1 MQLRPAQLA
10 AHLKQPLLPL
20 YVVAGEEPLI
30 IQESLD
36 ALRAAARKQG
46 YSERQVLDADRAFD
60 WSALTQAAASLS
72 LFATRRLIEVNLPS
86 GAPGDAGAKAL
97 KALAEAPVPD
107 TVIVLICGP
116 LEYRTRQSGWYTTL
130 EGKGA
135 SLYVW
140 PVKPEELPHWIGDRL
155 AAAGLKATRE
165 AIELLVHRTEGNLLA
180 AQQDIEKLK
189 LLHAGETL
197 TEENIQLA
205 VADSARFDA
214 FDLTDRVLMGDAEG
228 AVRSLGRLR
237 EEGVELP
244 ALVGAWA
251 WMLRQWG
258 QAAAHYAQSRNATAA
273 CEAAKI
279 FGPRQAPYLKA
290 LPRVRPAQVY
300 GWLARASSIDLKGK
314 STAGEPGAWEELLT
328 CVLAAS
334 RAAPPST
341 GPARAR

>member
-36 ALRAAARKQG
+36 ALRAAARRQG
-46 YSERQVLDADRAFD
+46 FTERQVLDADRAFD
-60 WSALTQAAASLS
+60 WSQLTQAAASLS
-72 LFATRRLIEVNLPS
+72 LFASRRLIEVNLPS

-97 KALAEAPVPD
+97 KALADDPVPD
-107 TVIVLICGP
+107 TVIVLVCGA
-116 LEYRTRQSGWYTTL
+116 LEYRTRQSGWYTAL
-130 EGKGA
+130 ESKGA

-155 AAAGLKATRE
+155 AAAGLKATPA

-189 LLHAGETL
+189 LLHPGETL
-197 TEENIQLA
+197 SEENIQLA

-258 QAAAHYAQSRNATAA
+258 QAAAHYAKERNAAAA

-300 GWLARASSIDLKGK
+300 GWLAQASSIDLKGK
-314 STAGEPGAWEELLT
+314 STAGEPAAWEELLT

-334 RAAPPST
+334 RAAPPSS
-341 GPARAR
+341 GPPRAR

>member
-1 MQLRPAQLA
+1 MQLRPNQLA
-10 AHLKQPLLPL
+10 SHLKQPLQPL

-36 ALRAAARKQG
+36 ALRAAARQQG
-46 YSERQVLDADRAFD
+46 YSERQVLDADKSFD
-60 WSALTQAAASLS
+60 WATLTEAAASLS

-86 GAPGDAGAKAL
+86 GAPGDAGSKAL
-97 KALAEAPVPD
+97 RALAESPVPD

-116 LEYRTRQSGWYTTL
+116 LEYRTRQGGWYTAL
-130 EGKGA
+130 ETKGA

-140 PVKPEELPHWIGDRL
+140 PIKPEELPGWIGERL
-155 AAAGLKATRE
+155 KVAGLKATPE
-165 AIELLVHRTEGNLLA
+165 AIQLLVHRTEGNLLA

-189 LLHAGETL
+189 LLHPGETL
-197 TEENIQLA
+197 DEDAIRLA

-214 FDLTDRVLMGDAEG
+214 FDLTDKVLMGDAAG
-228 AVRSLGRLR
+228 AVRSLTRLR

-258 QAAAHYAQSRNATAA
+258 QAAAHYAQSGDANSALT
-273 CEAAKI
+273 AAKI

-290 LPRVRPAQVY
+290 LPRVRAAQVY
-300 GWLARASSIDLKGK
+300 GWLAQASSIDLKGK
-314 STAGEPGAWEELLT
+314 STAGEPAAWEELLT

-334 RAAPPST
+334 SAAPRT
-341 GPARAR
+341 RASR